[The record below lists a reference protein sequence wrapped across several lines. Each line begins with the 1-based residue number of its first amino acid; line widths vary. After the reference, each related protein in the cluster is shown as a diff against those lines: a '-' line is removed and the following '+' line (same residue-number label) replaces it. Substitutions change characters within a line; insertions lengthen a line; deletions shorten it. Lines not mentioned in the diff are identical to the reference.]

1 MKCRFCGEEL
11 KTGSDKCL
19 WSRYGKLCKMN
30 VTKMHV
36 GITDGN
42 NCIYCGETVRP
53 AHSNKLWTCSGP
65 SCRNSPTKM
74 HCLQ

>member
-19 WSRYGKLCKMN
+19 WGRYGKLCKISI
-30 VTKMHV
+30 TKMHV
-36 GITDGN
+36 AITDGN
-42 NCIYCGETVRP
+42 SCIYCGEAVKTTS
-53 AHSNKLWTCSGP
+53 SNALWTRSGP
-65 SCRNSPTKM
+65 SCRNSPTGQ